1 MDKLL
6 IAGLLRTL
14 STVSTLAIGDATKSQ
29 SVSKTLAYAA
39 TLLEKGAEGEEKLKE
54 LTSELQVMVAEG
66 RDPTS
71 DEWDALKLRSD
82 AAHAA
87 IQNS

>member
-1 MDKLL
+1 MDTVL
-6 IAGLLRTL
+6 ISSLLRTL
-14 STVSTLAIGDATKSQ
+14 ATVATLAHDSVKTQTVSRTLS
-29 SVSKTLAYAA
+29 YAA
-39 TLLEKGAEGEEKLKE
+39 TLVEAGAQGEEKLKE
-54 LTSELQVMVAEG
+54 LTADLQGMVAAG

-87 IQNS
+87 IQGS